1 MQTLGLLRTYLVEFS
16 RRKMSAPRRRER
28 GFTLL
33 ELLVVL
39 SIIGIL
45 ATIVVVSFVGSDHH
59 SIVRNEAD
67 RMIRTLELARKE
79 SMLRNEL
86 WGVLLED
93 DTYEFVY
100 YDFDQSQWLPLD
112 RKPYVESP
120 LEKSLE
126 LVFNSPEEVA
136 NETSGEE
143 GEVPEIVIEP
153 TGEITPF
160 QIDIRHIDSLVTSSF
175 ETDGLTKVTYKIDEL
190 APL

>member
-1 MQTLGLLRTYLVEFS
+1 MVYTPLLGIAK
-16 RRKMSAPRRRER
+16 RKPSACKRRER

-33 ELLVVL
+33 ELLIVL

-112 RKPYVESP
+112 RKPYLESP
-120 LEKSLE
+120 LEKNLE
-126 LVFNSPEEVA
+126 LVFNTPEEVA

-160 QIDIRHIDSLVTSSF
+160 QIDIQHIDSLVTTSI
-175 ETDGLTKVTYKIDEL
+175 ETDGLTKVSHKIDEFAQL
-190 APL
+190 

>member
-1 MQTLGLLRTYLVEFS
+1 MASYL
-16 RRKMSAPRRRER
+16 RRER

-86 WGVLLED
+86 WGVLIED

-100 YDFDQSQWLPLD
+100 YDFDQTQWLPLG
-112 RKPYVESP
+112 RKPYVEES
-120 LEKSLE
+120 LERNLE
-126 LVFNSPEEVA
+126 LVFNTPEEVA

-160 QIDIRHIDSLVTSSF
+160 QIDIRHIDSLVTTSF
-175 ETDGLTKVTYKIDEL
+175 ETDGLAKVTYKIDEL
-190 APL
+190 AQL

>member
-1 MQTLGLLRTYLVEFS
+1 MADVYRLGPV
-16 RRKMSAPRRRER
+16 RRRSSSCLRRER

-33 ELLVVL
+33 ELLIVL

-86 WGVLLED
+86 WGVMLEAE
-93 DTYEFVY
+93 TYEFVY
-100 YDFDQSQWLPLD
+100 YDFDQSQWFPID
-112 RKPYVESP
+112 RKPYVESQ
-120 LEKSLE
+120 LEKDLE
-126 LVFNSPEEVA
+126 IVFTSPEEVA
-136 NETSGEE
+136 NETLGEE
-143 GEVPEIVIEP
+143 DEIPGIVIEP

-160 QIDIRHIDSLVTSSF
+160 QIDIQHRESLVTVSF
-175 ETDGLTKVTYKIDEL
+175 ETDGLAKVTYKINEL
-190 APL
+190 SQL

>member
-1 MQTLGLLRTYLVEFS
+1 MVDTYLLGIGT
-16 RRKMSAPRRRER
+16 RKPSACNRRER

-33 ELLVVL
+33 ELLIVL
-39 SIIGIL
+39 AIIGLL

-86 WGVLLED
+86 WGVLLEAD
-93 DTYEFVY
+93 SYEFVF
-100 YDFDQSQWLPLD
+100 YDFDQSQWFPID

-120 LEKSLE
+120 LEKDLE
-126 LVFNSPEEVA
+126 LIFSTPEEVA

-160 QIDIRHIDSLVTSSF
+160 QIDIRHSDSLVTTSI
-175 ETDGLTKVTYKIDEL
+175 ETDGLARVAHKIDEL
-190 APL
+190 AQL